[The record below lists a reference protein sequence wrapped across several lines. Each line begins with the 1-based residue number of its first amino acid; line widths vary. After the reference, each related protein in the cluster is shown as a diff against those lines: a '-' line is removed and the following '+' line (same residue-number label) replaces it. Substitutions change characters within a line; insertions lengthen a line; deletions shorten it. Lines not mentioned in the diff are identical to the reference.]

1 MVSKPG
7 WSGTLL
13 CCLGLSTFV
22 AYAFAASP
30 PKPVSPPKQDR
41 SWKQYRN
48 QQLGYCLTYPSR
60 WLRGDAFDGAGFYV
74 ETGVK
79 KYSRPL
85 GEIDV
90 GVLPPLSGEVPHTSA
105 VSLIEDLQLHLEGLK
120 TFERAENMEVLEKR
134 SMQFLGSPALF
145 TKDRYYDPQD
155 RHNWIDEVVFVQR
168 NNILF
173 RFELECSADQLARFE
188 SVFTRL
194 LDSFQFECAAAR

>member
-1 MVSKPG
+1 MVLKPG

-13 CCLGLSTFV
+13 CCLGLWILFG
-22 AYAFAASP
+22 YAPAASS
-30 PKPVSPPKQDR
+30 KTASPPKQDR
-41 SWKQYRN
+41 SWKPYRN
-48 QQLGYCLTYPSR
+48 QQLGYCLSYPKR

-90 GVLPPLSGEVPHTSA
+90 GVLPPLSSEVPHTDA
-105 VSLIEDLQLHLEGLK
+105 VSLGENLQLHLQGLK

-134 SMQFLGSPALF
+134 SMPFLGNPALF

-155 RHNWIDEVVFVQR
+155 RHTWIDEVIFVEHKDT
-168 NNILF
+168 LF

-194 LDSFQFECAAAR
+194 LDSFQFECSTVR